1 MFFNKIYLCFLNS
14 YILKG
19 KYMELS
25 NNKEIPINFFK
36 MPVFSSLSDI
46 DKKVLAAKCDLKLF
60 EAGSTI
66 IEQGENTT
74 TVYFLISGIVH
85 VVDYS
90 STARAMTYATLK
102 EGDMFGE
109 MAIIDELPRSAWIS
123 TITPCRL
130 ASLPGAFFL
139 EIVKKNADISL
150 ALLKQF
156 SLRLRLSN
164 SRLKDVSLL
173 RTEQRACIELIRMA
187 KVDPQSPGSYL
198 IFQMPTHAN
207 FANIIGSS
215 RETVSRIFGKL
226 KEEHIIII
234 SKRGLCI
241 PNRERLEKRAFL

>member
-1 MFFNKIYLCFLNS
+1 
-14 YILKG
+14 
-19 KYMELS
+19 MES
-25 NNKEIPINFFK
+25 TNNNAISINFSK
-36 MPVFSSLSDI
+36 MPLFSSLSDI
-46 DKKVLAAKCDLKLF
+46 DKKVLTAKCDLKEF
-60 EAGSTI
+60 DAGSTI
-66 IEQGENTT
+66 IEQGDNTT
-74 TVYFLISGIVH
+74 TVYFLISGTVH

-90 STARAMTYATLK
+90 SAARAMTYASLK

-109 MAIIDELPRSAWIS
+109 MAIIEGLPRSAWVC
-123 TITPCRL
+123 TITPCKL
-130 ASLPGAFFL
+130 ASLPGALFL
-139 EIVKKNADISL
+139 EMVKKNADVSL

-173 RTEQRACIELIRMA
+173 GTEQRACMELIRMA

-198 IFQMPTHAN
+198 IFQMPTQAN

-241 PNRERLEKRAFL
+241 PNRERLERRAFL

>member
-1 MFFNKIYLCFLNS
+1 
-14 YILKG
+14 
-19 KYMELS
+19 MELT
-25 NNKEIPINFFK
+25 NNNEISINFSK

-46 DKKVLAAKCDLKLF
+46 DKKVLTAKCDLKLF

-66 IEQGENTT
+66 IEQGDNTT
-74 TVYFLISGIVH
+74 TVYFLISGTVH

-90 STARAMTYATLK
+90 SAARAMTYASLK

-109 MAIIDELPRSAWIS
+109 MAIIEGLPRSAWVC
-123 TITPCRL
+123 TITPCKL
-130 ASLPGAFFL
+130 ASLPGALFL
-139 EIVKKNADISL
+139 EMVKKNADISL

-173 RTEQRACIELIRMA
+173 GTEQRACMELIRMA

-198 IFQMPTHAN
+198 IFQMPTQAN

-241 PNRERLEKRAFL
+241 PDRERLERRAFL

>member
-1 MFFNKIYLCFLNS
+1 
-14 YILKG
+14 
-19 KYMELS
+19 MELT
-25 NNKEIPINFFK
+25 NNNEISINFLK

-46 DKKVLAAKCDLKLF
+46 DKKVLTAKCDLKQF

-66 IEQGENTT
+66 IEQGDNTT
-74 TVYFLISGIVH
+74 TVYFLISGTVH

-90 STARAMTYATLK
+90 SAARAMTYASLK

-109 MAIIDELPRSAWIS
+109 MAIIEGLPRSAWVC

-130 ASLPGAFFL
+130 ASLPGALFL
-139 EIVKKNADISL
+139 EMVKKNADVSL

-173 RTEQRACIELIRMA
+173 GTEQRACMELIRMA

-198 IFQMPTHAN
+198 IFQMPTQAN

-241 PNRERLEKRAFL
+241 PNRERLERRAFL

>member
-1 MFFNKIYLCFLNS
+1 
-14 YILKG
+14 
-19 KYMELS
+19 MELT
-25 NNKEIPINFFK
+25 NNNEISINFLK

-46 DKKVLAAKCDLKLF
+46 DKKVLIAKCDLKLF

-66 IEQGENTT
+66 IEQGDNTT
-74 TVYFLISGIVH
+74 TVYFLISGTVH

-90 STARAMTYATLK
+90 SAARAMTYASLK

-109 MAIIDELPRSAWIS
+109 MAIIEGLPRSAWVC

-130 ASLPGAFFL
+130 ASLPGALFL
-139 EIVKKNADISL
+139 EMVKKNADVSL

-173 RTEQRACIELIRMA
+173 GTEQRACMELIRMA

-198 IFQMPTHAN
+198 IFQMPTQAN

-241 PNRERLEKRAFL
+241 PNRERLERRAFL

>member
-1 MFFNKIYLCFLNS
+1 
-14 YILKG
+14 
-19 KYMELS
+19 MELT
-25 NNKEIPINFFK
+25 NNNEISINFSK

-66 IEQGENTT
+66 IQQGDNTT
-74 TVYFLISGIVH
+74 KVYFLISGIVH
-85 VVDYS
+85 IVDYS
-90 STARAMTYATLK
+90 STARAMTYASLK
-102 EGDMFGE
+102 EGEMFGE
-109 MAIIDELPRSAWIS
+109 MAIIEGLPRSAWVC

-130 ASLPGAFFL
+130 ASLPGALFL
-139 EIVKKNADISL
+139 EMVKKNADISL

-173 RTEQRACIELIRMA
+173 GTEQRACMELIRMA

-198 IFQMPTHAN
+198 IFQMPTQAN

-241 PNRERLEKRAFL
+241 PNRERLERRAFL

>member
-1 MFFNKIYLCFLNS
+1 
-14 YILKG
+14 
-19 KYMELS
+19 MELT
-25 NNKEIPINFFK
+25 NNKEISINFSK

-46 DKKVLAAKCDLKLF
+46 DKKVLTAKCDLKLF

-66 IEQGENTT
+66 IEQGDNTT
-74 TVYFLISGIVH
+74 TVYFLISGTVH

-90 STARAMTYATLK
+90 SAARAMTYASLK

-109 MAIIDELPRSAWIS
+109 MAIIEGLPRSAWVC
-123 TITPCRL
+123 TITPCKL
-130 ASLPGAFFL
+130 ASLPGALFL
-139 EIVKKNADISL
+139 EMVKKNADVSL

-173 RTEQRACIELIRMA
+173 GTEQRACMELIRMA

-198 IFQMPTHAN
+198 IFQMPTQAN

-241 PNRERLEKRAFL
+241 PNRERLERRAFL

>member
-1 MFFNKIYLCFLNS
+1 
-14 YILKG
+14 
-19 KYMELS
+19 MES
-25 NNKEIPINFFK
+25 TNNNEISINFSK
-36 MPVFSSLSDI
+36 MPLFSSLSDI
-46 DKKVLAAKCDLKLF
+46 DKKVLTAKCDLKEF
-60 EAGSTI
+60 DAGSTI
-66 IEQGENTT
+66 IEQGDNTT
-74 TVYFLISGIVH
+74 TVYFLISGTVH

-90 STARAMTYATLK
+90 SAARAMTYASLK

-109 MAIIDELPRSAWIS
+109 MAIIEGLHRSDWVC
-123 TITPCRL
+123 TINARKL
-130 ASLPGAFFL
+130 ASLPGALFL
-139 EIVKKNADISL
+139 EMVKKNADVSL

-173 RTEQRACIELIRMA
+173 GTEQRACMELIRMA

-198 IFQMPTHAN
+198 IFQMPTQAN

-241 PNRERLEKRAFL
+241 PNRERLERRAFL

>member
-1 MFFNKIYLCFLNS
+1 
-14 YILKG
+14 
-19 KYMELS
+19 MELT
-25 NNKEIPINFFK
+25 NNNEISINFLK

-46 DKKVLAAKCDLKLF
+46 DKKVLTAKCDLKLF

-66 IEQGENTT
+66 IEQGDNTT
-74 TVYFLISGIVH
+74 TVYFLISGTVH

-90 STARAMTYATLK
+90 SAARAMTYASLK

-109 MAIIDELPRSAWIS
+109 MAIIEGLPRSAWVC

-130 ASLPGAFFL
+130 ASLPGALFL
-139 EIVKKNADISL
+139 EMVKKNADVSL

-173 RTEQRACIELIRMA
+173 GTEQRACMELIRMA

-198 IFQMPTHAN
+198 IFQMPTQAN

-241 PNRERLEKRAFL
+241 PNRERLERRAFL

>member
-1 MFFNKIYLCFLNS
+1 
-14 YILKG
+14 
-19 KYMELS
+19 MELT
-25 NNKEIPINFFK
+25 NNNEISINFLK

-46 DKKVLAAKCDLKLF
+46 DKKVLTAKCDLKLF

-66 IEQGENTT
+66 IEQGDNTT
-74 TVYFLISGIVH
+74 TVYFLISGTVH

-90 STARAMTYATLK
+90 SAARAMTYASLK

-109 MAIIDELPRSAWIS
+109 MAIIEGLPRSAWVC
-123 TITPCRL
+123 TITPCKL
-130 ASLPGAFFL
+130 ASLPGALFL
-139 EIVKKNADISL
+139 EMVKKNADVSL

-173 RTEQRACIELIRMA
+173 GTEQRACMELIRMA

-198 IFQMPTHAN
+198 IFQMPTQAN

-234 SKRGLCI
+234 SKRGICI
-241 PNRERLEKRAFL
+241 PDREKLERRAFL

>member
-1 MFFNKIYLCFLNS
+1 
-14 YILKG
+14 
-19 KYMELS
+19 MELT
-25 NNKEIPINFFK
+25 NNNEISINFLK

-46 DKKVLAAKCDLKLF
+46 DKKVLTAKCDLKLF

-66 IEQGENTT
+66 IEQGDNTT
-74 TVYFLISGIVH
+74 TVYFLISGTVH

-90 STARAMTYATLK
+90 SAARAMTYASLK

-109 MAIIDELPRSAWIS
+109 MAIIEGLPRSAWVC
-123 TITPCRL
+123 TITPCKL
-130 ASLPGAFFL
+130 ASLPGALFL
-139 EIVKKNADISL
+139 EMVKKNADVSL

-173 RTEQRACIELIRMA
+173 GTEQRACMELIRMA

-198 IFQMPTHAN
+198 IFQMPTQAN

-241 PNRERLEKRAFL
+241 PNRERLERRAFL

>member
-1 MFFNKIYLCFLNS
+1 
-14 YILKG
+14 
-19 KYMELS
+19 MELT
-25 NNKEIPINFFK
+25 NNNEISINFLK

-46 DKKVLAAKCDLKLF
+46 DKKVLTAKCDLKLF

-66 IEQGENTT
+66 IEQGDNTT
-74 TVYFLISGIVH
+74 TVYFLISGTVH

-90 STARAMTYATLK
+90 SAARAMTYASLK

-109 MAIIDELPRSAWIS
+109 MAIIEGLPRSAWVC
-123 TITPCRL
+123 TITPCKL
-130 ASLPGAFFL
+130 ASLPGALFL
-139 EIVKKNADISL
+139 EMVKKNADISL

-173 RTEQRACIELIRMA
+173 GTEQRACMELIRMA

-198 IFQMPTHAN
+198 IFQMPTQAN

-241 PNRERLEKRAFL
+241 PDRERLERRAFL

>member
-1 MFFNKIYLCFLNS
+1 
-14 YILKG
+14 
-19 KYMELS
+19 MELT
-25 NNKEIPINFFK
+25 NNNEISINFLK

-46 DKKVLAAKCDLKLF
+46 DKKVLTAKCDLKLF

-66 IEQGENTT
+66 IEQGDNTT
-74 TVYFLISGIVH
+74 TVYFLISGTVH

-90 STARAMTYATLK
+90 SAARAMTYASLK

-109 MAIIDELPRSAWIS
+109 MAIIEGLPRSAWVC
-123 TITPCRL
+123 TITPCKL
-130 ASLPGAFFL
+130 ASLPGALFL
-139 EIVKKNADISL
+139 EMVKKNADVSL

-173 RTEQRACIELIRMA
+173 GTEQRACMELIRMA

-198 IFQMPTHAN
+198 IFQMPTQAN

-215 RETVSRIFGKL
+215 RKTVSRIFGKL

-241 PNRERLEKRAFL
+241 PNRERLERRAFL

>member
-1 MFFNKIYLCFLNS
+1 
-14 YILKG
+14 
-19 KYMELS
+19 MELT
-25 NNKEIPINFFK
+25 NNNEISINFLK

-46 DKKVLAAKCDLKLF
+46 DKKVLTAKCDLKEF
-60 EAGSTI
+60 DAGSTI
-66 IEQGENTT
+66 IEQGDNTT
-74 TVYFLISGIVH
+74 TVYFLISGTVH

-90 STARAMTYATLK
+90 SAARAMTYASLK

-109 MAIIDELPRSAWIS
+109 MAIIEGLPRSAWVC
-123 TITPCRL
+123 TITPCKL
-130 ASLPGAFFL
+130 ASLPGALFL
-139 EIVKKNADISL
+139 EMVKKNADVSL

-173 RTEQRACIELIRMA
+173 GTEQRACMELIRMA

-198 IFQMPTHAN
+198 IFQMPTQAN

-241 PNRERLEKRAFL
+241 PNRERLERRAFL

>member
-1 MFFNKIYLCFLNS
+1 
-14 YILKG
+14 
-19 KYMELS
+19 MELS
-25 NNKEIPINFFK
+25 NNKEISINFLK

-46 DKKVLAAKCDLKLF
+46 DKKVLTAKCDLKLF

-74 TVYFLISGIVH
+74 KVYFLISGIVQ

-90 STARAMTYATLK
+90 NTGRAMTYATLK

-109 MAIIDELPRSAWIS
+109 MAIIDELPRSAWVS

-130 ASLPGAFFL
+130 ASLPGALFL
-139 EIVKKNADISL
+139 EMVKQNADISL

-164 SRLKDVSLL
+164 SKLKDVSLL
-173 RTEQRACIELIRMA
+173 TTEQRACIELIRIA
-187 KVDPQSPGSYL
+187 KVDPQLPGSYF

-226 KEEHIIII
+226 KEEHIITI
-234 SKRGLCI
+234 SKRSLCI
-241 PNRERLEKRAFL
+241 LNRERLERLAFL

>member
-1 MFFNKIYLCFLNS
+1 
-14 YILKG
+14 
-19 KYMELS
+19 MELT
-25 NNKEIPINFFK
+25 NNNEISINFLK

-46 DKKVLAAKCDLKLF
+46 DKKVLTAKCDLKLF

-66 IEQGENTT
+66 IEQGDNTT
-74 TVYFLISGIVH
+74 TVYFLISGTVH

-90 STARAMTYATLK
+90 SAARAMTYASLK

-109 MAIIDELPRSAWIS
+109 MAIIEGLPRSAWVC
-123 TITPCRL
+123 TITPCKL
-130 ASLPGAFFL
+130 ASLPGALFL
-139 EIVKKNADISL
+139 EMVKKNADVSL

-173 RTEQRACIELIRMA
+173 GTEQRACMELIRMA
-187 KVDPQSPGSYL
+187 KVDPQLPGSYL
-198 IFQMPTHAN
+198 IFQMPTQAN

-226 KEEHIIII
+226 KEEHIIVI

-241 PNRERLEKRAFL
+241 PNREKLERRAFS

>member
-1 MFFNKIYLCFLNS
+1 
-14 YILKG
+14 
-19 KYMELS
+19 MELT
-25 NNKEIPINFFK
+25 NNNEISINFLK

-46 DKKVLAAKCDLKLF
+46 DKKVLTAKCDLKLF

-66 IEQGENTT
+66 IEQGDNTT
-74 TVYFLISGIVH
+74 TVYFLISGTVH

-90 STARAMTYATLK
+90 SAARAMTYASLK

-109 MAIIDELPRSAWIS
+109 MAIIEGLPRSAWVC
-123 TITPCRL
+123 TITPCKL
-130 ASLPGAFFL
+130 ASLPGALFL
-139 EIVKKNADISL
+139 EMVKKNADISL

-164 SRLKDVSLL
+164 TRLKDVSLL
-173 RTEQRACIELIRMA
+173 GTEQRACMELIRMA

-198 IFQMPTHAN
+198 IFQMPTQAN

-241 PNRERLEKRAFL
+241 PNRERLERRAFL

>member
-1 MFFNKIYLCFLNS
+1 
-14 YILKG
+14 
-19 KYMELS
+19 MELT
-25 NNKEIPINFFK
+25 NNNEISINFLK

-46 DKKVLAAKCDLKLF
+46 DKKVLTAKSDLKQF

-66 IEQGENTT
+66 IEQGDKTT
-74 TVYFLISGIVH
+74 TVYFLISGTVH

-90 STARAMTYATLK
+90 SAARAMTYASLK

-109 MAIIDELPRSAWIS
+109 MAIIEGLPRSAWVC

-130 ASLPGAFFL
+130 ASLPGALFL
-139 EIVKKNADISL
+139 EMVKKNADVSL

-173 RTEQRACIELIRMA
+173 GTEQRACMELIRMA

-198 IFQMPTHAN
+198 IFQMPTQAN

-241 PNRERLEKRAFL
+241 PNRERLERRAFL

>member
-1 MFFNKIYLCFLNS
+1 
-14 YILKG
+14 
-19 KYMELS
+19 MELT
-25 NNKEIPINFFK
+25 NNNEISINFLK

-46 DKKVLAAKCDLKLF
+46 DKKVLTAKCDLKLF

-66 IEQGENTT
+66 IEQGDNTT
-74 TVYFLISGIVH
+74 TVYFLISGTVH

-90 STARAMTYATLK
+90 SAARAMTYASLK

-109 MAIIDELPRSAWIS
+109 MAIIEGLPRSAWVC
-123 TITPCRL
+123 TITPCKL
-130 ASLPGAFFL
+130 ASLPGALFL
-139 EIVKKNADISL
+139 EMVKKNADISL

-173 RTEQRACIELIRMA
+173 GTEQRACMELIRMA

-198 IFQMPTHAN
+198 IFQMPTQAN

-241 PNRERLEKRAFL
+241 PNRERLERRAFL

>member
-1 MFFNKIYLCFLNS
+1 
-14 YILKG
+14 
-19 KYMELS
+19 MELI
-25 NNKEIPINFFK
+25 NNNEISVNFSK

-46 DKKVLAAKCDLKLF
+46 DKKVLIAKCDLKLF

-66 IEQGENTT
+66 IEQGDNTT
-74 TVYFLISGIVH
+74 TVYFLISGTVH

-90 STARAMTYATLK
+90 SAARAMTYASLK

-109 MAIIDELPRSAWIS
+109 MAIIEGLPRSAWVC

-130 ASLPGAFFL
+130 ASLPGALFL
-139 EIVKKNADISL
+139 EMVKKNADVSL

-173 RTEQRACIELIRMA
+173 GTEQRACMELIRMA

-198 IFQMPTHAN
+198 IFQMPTQAN

-241 PNRERLEKRAFL
+241 PNRERLERRAFL

>member
-1 MFFNKIYLCFLNS
+1 
-14 YILKG
+14 
-19 KYMELS
+19 MELS
-25 NNKEIPINFFK
+25 NNKEISINFLK

-46 DKKVLAAKCDLKLF
+46 DKKVLTAKCDLKQF
-60 EAGSTI
+60 EAGFTI
-66 IEQGENTT
+66 IEQGDNTT
-74 TVYFLISGIVH
+74 TVYFLISGTVH

-90 STARAMTYATLK
+90 SAARAMTYASLK

-109 MAIIDELPRSAWIS
+109 MAIIEGLPRSAWVC
-123 TITPCRL
+123 TITPCKL
-130 ASLPGAFFL
+130 ASLPGALFL
-139 EIVKKNADISL
+139 EMVKKNADVSL

-173 RTEQRACIELIRMA
+173 GTEQRACMELIRMA

-198 IFQMPTHAN
+198 IFQMPTQAN

-241 PNRERLEKRAFL
+241 PNRERLERRAFL

>member
-1 MFFNKIYLCFLNS
+1 
-14 YILKG
+14 
-19 KYMELS
+19 MELT
-25 NNKEIPINFFK
+25 NNNEISINFLK

-46 DKKVLAAKCDLKLF
+46 DKKVLTAKCDLKQF
-60 EAGSTI
+60 EAGFTI
-66 IEQGENTT
+66 IEQGDNTT
-74 TVYFLISGIVH
+74 TVYFLISGTVH

-90 STARAMTYATLK
+90 SAARAMTYASLK

-109 MAIIDELPRSAWIS
+109 MAIIEGLPRSAWVC
-123 TITPCRL
+123 TITPCKL
-130 ASLPGAFFL
+130 ASLPGALFL
-139 EIVKKNADISL
+139 EMVKKNADVSL

-173 RTEQRACIELIRMA
+173 GTEQRACMELIRMA

-198 IFQMPTHAN
+198 IFQMPTQAN

-241 PNRERLEKRAFL
+241 PNRERLERRAFL

>member
-1 MFFNKIYLCFLNS
+1 
-14 YILKG
+14 
-19 KYMELS
+19 MES
-25 NNKEIPINFFK
+25 INNNEISINFSK

-46 DKKVLAAKCDLKLF
+46 DKKVLTAKCDLKLF

-90 STARAMTYATLK
+90 NTARAMTYATLK

-109 MAIIDELPRSAWIS
+109 MAIIEGLPRSAWVC

-130 ASLPGAFFL
+130 ASLPGELFL
-139 EIVKKNADISL
+139 EMVKKNADISL

-164 SRLKDVSLL
+164 EKLKDVSLL
-173 RTEQRACIELIRMA
+173 GTEQRACLELIRMA
-187 KVDPQSPGSYL
+187 KADPQLPGSYL
-198 IFQMPTHAN
+198 IFQMPTQAN

-241 PNRERLEKRAFL
+241 PNRERLERRAFL

>member
-1 MFFNKIYLCFLNS
+1 
-14 YILKG
+14 
-19 KYMELS
+19 MELT
-25 NNKEIPINFFK
+25 NNNEISINFLK

-46 DKKVLAAKCDLKLF
+46 DKKVLIAKCDLKLF

-66 IEQGENTT
+66 IEQGDNTT
-74 TVYFLISGIVH
+74 TVYFLISGTVH

-90 STARAMTYATLK
+90 SAARAMTYASLK

-109 MAIIDELPRSAWIS
+109 MAIIEGLPRSAWVC
-123 TITPCRL
+123 TITPCKL
-130 ASLPGAFFL
+130 ASLPGALFL
-139 EIVKKNADISL
+139 EMVKQNADISL

-164 SRLKDVSLL
+164 SKLKDVSLL
-173 RTEQRACIELIRMA
+173 TTEQRACIELIRIA
-187 KVDPQSPGSYL
+187 KVDPQLPGSYL
-198 IFQMPTHAN
+198 IFQMPTQAN

-241 PNRERLEKRAFL
+241 PNRERLERRAFL

>member
-1 MFFNKIYLCFLNS
+1 
-14 YILKG
+14 
-19 KYMELS
+19 MELS
-25 NNKEIPINFFK
+25 NNKEISINFLK

-74 TVYFLISGIVH
+74 KVYFLISGIVQ

-90 STARAMTYATLK
+90 NTGRAMTYATLK
-102 EGDMFGE
+102 EGDMVGE
-109 MAIIDELPRSAWIS
+109 MAIIDELPRSAWVS

-139 EIVKKNADISL
+139 EMVKKNADISL

-164 SRLKDVSLL
+164 SKLKDVSLL
-173 RTEQRACIELIRMA
+173 TTEQRACIELIRIA
-187 KVDPQSPGSYL
+187 KVDPQSPRSYL

-226 KEEHIIII
+226 KEEHIITI
-234 SKRGLCI
+234 SKRSLCI
-241 PNRERLEKRAFL
+241 LNRERLERLAFL

>member
-1 MFFNKIYLCFLNS
+1 
-14 YILKG
+14 
-19 KYMELS
+19 MELT
-25 NNKEIPINFFK
+25 NNNEISINFLK

-46 DKKVLAAKCDLKLF
+46 DKKVLTAKCDLKLF

-66 IEQGENTT
+66 IEQGDNTT
-74 TVYFLISGIVH
+74 TVYFLISGTVH

-90 STARAMTYATLK
+90 SAARAMTYASLK

-109 MAIIDELPRSAWIS
+109 MAIIEGLPRSAWVC
-123 TITPCRL
+123 TITPCKL
-130 ASLPGAFFL
+130 ASLPGALFL
-139 EIVKKNADISL
+139 EMVKKNADVSL

-173 RTEQRACIELIRMA
+173 GTEQRACMELIRMA

-198 IFQMPTHAN
+198 IFQMPTQAN

-241 PNRERLEKRAFL
+241 PDRERLERRAFL